1 MDRNLHFWQA
11 RLKQGSHLRFML
23 FGQGPLSFV
32 KDVVSGV
39 RDKRHKRLLSAT
51 DKIER
56 RVSSCWWLLEC
67 RHENYLSLGCAVC
80 CRTHMH
86 LSRSDP
92 LQWTGLK
99 AGQFPRG
106 GLLRPLDTHL
116 SNLRSRC

>member
-1 MDRNLHFWQA
+1 MKAVDRNLHFWQA
-11 RLKQGSHLRFML
+11 RLKQGRHLRFML

-67 RHENYLSLGCAVC
+67 MARKSSIVRMRC
-80 CRTHMH
+80 
-86 LSRSDP
+86 
-92 LQWTGLK
+92 
-99 AGQFPRG
+99 
-106 GLLRPLDTHL
+106 LLPHAHAPEPQ
-116 SNLRSRC
+116 